1 MTTSVNHASS
11 VSPAAP
17 QASRRPRWAQAG
29 PRLACQRPSVSVRPW
44 FRPSCEESLSLNQ
57 GLRSQRKFWV
67 NARGDAERFKLE
79 APLDRWREVRN
90 RMHATICK
98 RGFDNSRN
106 TFTQQQFSLA
116 RQCQQALLRKL
127 PYALVSTRGLIRE
140 HRPHPGH
147 IEEMRP

>member
-1 MTTSVNHASS
+1 MQSQNWSNE
-11 VSPAAP
+11 
-17 QASRRPRWAQAG
+17 
-29 PRLACQRPSVSVRPW
+29 QRQS
-44 FRPSCEESLSLNQ
+44 
-57 GLRSQRKFWV
+57 
-67 NARGDAERFKLE
+67 RGDAERFKLE

-116 RQCQQALLRKL
+116 RHCQQAQPLLRKL
-127 PYALVSTRGLIRE
+127 PYALVSPRGLIRE
-140 HRPHPGH
+140 LRPHAGH